1 MISRRKLAALAAVTL
16 AVPFIRPAR
25 AAHRLR
31 LGITQNANSHYG
43 FAATKLAQVIQT
55 DTDGRVQVEIFY
67 DGALGSEETMLAGT
81 RAGTLDLTIA
91 ASGLLGLYA
100 PEVGL
105 LDMPFLFRDA
115 AHARSML
122 DGPVGQEY
130 AEAAAT
136 KGVPVLAWAENGMR
150 NLTANRPIRNAAD
163 LKGLKLRIMPAP
175 LLVEAFR
182 PMGADASPLSFQFV
196 YEALRIGKFD
206 AQENPIPLILSS
218 HFYEVQTHLRMT
230 AHTYSAACIVAS
242 PDLLE
247 DLSSADRQVL
257 ANAAQAGAAQSRNFL
272 DAAEANGIVRLGELG
287 MTVITDVD
295 RGSLMRAAA
304 PAEAAVAQHFGAG
317 RIARLRGQA

>member
-1 MISRRKLAALAAVTL
+1 MISRRKFGALAAVTL
-16 AVPFIRPAR
+16 AMPFIRPAR
-25 AAHRLR
+25 ATHRLR
-31 LGITQNANSHYG
+31 LGITLTATGHYG
-43 FAATKLAQVIQT
+43 SAARTLAEAVGT
-55 DTDGRVQVEIFY
+55 GTHGRVQVEIFY
-67 DGALGSEETMLAGT
+67 DAALGSEEAMLAAT
-81 RAGTLDLTIA
+81 RAGTLDLTIV

-105 LDMPFLFRDA
+105 LDLPFLFRDA

-182 PMGADASPLSFQFV
+182 AMGADASPLSIQLV
-196 YEALRIGKFD
+196 YEALRVGKFD
-206 AQENPIPLILSS
+206 AQENPIPIILAS
-218 HFYEVQTHLRMT
+218 HFYEVQTHLMMT

-257 ANAAQAGAAQSRNFL
+257 ANAAQAGAAQSRKFL

-287 MTVITDVD
+287 MTVVTDVD
-295 RGSLMRAAA
+295 RASFMRAAA
-304 PAEAAVAQHFGAG
+304 PAEAAMAQRFGAG